1 MAVSSENEKLY
12 QLMNAAPA
20 AQQSPEAAQAA
31 AQLAAAEQAAQN
43 ANYSSTADARLDRA
57 IGEYLTKSG
66 FNYDIGS
73 DNNYKEF
80 AREYSQ
86 NALRGRNSAQEG
98 ANQLAGGW
106 APSYADA
113 VTSAVQG
120 DISANAANYAT
131 AFRALGRQE
140 AAARA
145 AQAGQSAQ
153 ILQGLADAEYAKR
166 RDAQGDRM
174 NFLNYLADRYGTER
188 QADVQRQGFA
198 GDVYRSQLSNA
209 MENAAQA
216 RNIDNAQY
224 RINTQSAESA
234 AKLAAD
240 QRAFEQKMAYTAAE
254 DAYKDR
260 LAAAKAAETAAKA
273 AATAAKEQAKANA
286 ARDKNIYMAQRIISG
301 AKKAT
306 ENDLYEL
313 DLNRNGTVDNDD
325 LRMLRGG
332 TTAENLEQTKT
343 AVMQTSPAA
352 RELINTI
359 NKMSRN
365 KNNRLI
371 YNSIKDV
378 AKKAVEESNLSDDE
392 AAFVYNYFGL

>member
-224 RINTQSAESA
+224 RLNTQSAESA

-260 LAAAKAAETAAKA
+260 LAAAKAAKTAAKA

-325 LRMLRGG
+325 LRMLRDG
-332 TTAENLEQTKT
+332 TTAENLESTKT
-343 AVMQTSPAA
+343 AVMQTSGAA
-352 RELINTI
+352 RDLITTIREMRREKKYQNT
-359 NKMSRN
+359 
-365 KNNRLI
+365 
-371 YNSIKDV
+371 SIQEI
-378 AKKAVEESNLSDDE
+378 AKKVVEKSDLSDDE

>member
-66 FNYDIGS
+66 FKYDIGS

-86 NALRGRNSAQEG
+86 NALRGQNSAQET

-209 MENAAQA
+209 TENAAQA

-224 RINTQSAESA
+224 RLNTQSAESA
-234 AKLAAD
+234 
-240 QRAFEQKMAYTAAE
+240 
-254 DAYKDR
+254 R
-260 LAAAKAAETAAKA
+260 LAAAKAEKTAAKA

-325 LRMLRGG
+325 LRMLRDG
-332 TTAENLEQTKT
+332 TNAENLEQTKT
-343 AVMQTSPAA
+343 AVMQTSGAA
-352 RELINTI
+352 RDLITTIREMRREKKYQNT
-359 NKMSRN
+359 
-365 KNNRLI
+365 
-371 YNSIKDV
+371 SIQEI
-378 AKKAVEESNLSDDE
+378 AKKVVEKSNLSDNE
-392 AAFVYNYFGL
+392 AAFVYDYFGL